1 MPQAYWTYALATA
14 VYLINRMPTS
24 VLSNKFPFDCLFM
37 QTPNY
42 SKLRIF
48 CCLCFP
54 WLKPYTSHKLDF
66 RSTPC
71 TFLGYSTTQ
80 SAYYCLDRATSRVY
94 TSRHVVFYEYVYPF
108 ALPNPLT
115 SDSMQEKCDAET
127 MQVQSPSVLIIPQQ
141 SLTPSVPTPSPQSST
156 PPLPTQPITH
166 STPSTETTP
175 AQPNTAPSAA
185 APPTPPPI
193 THQPQQPPTVQ
204 PTAPTTSTTNSS
216 PSQEARP
223 QQQPTRTSQRQRK
236 PVTKLNL
243 SAVSVPMS
251 EKIPTSVAEALK
263 DPRWRQAMIDEIN
276 AQLRN
281 HTWDLESPTLAAN
294 VVGCRWVFTIKRKAD
309 GSVDRL
315 KVRLVA
321 KGFNQKAGIDYQD
334 TFSPVVK
341 PATIH
346 LVLSVATSSQW
357 PIRQFDFNHAFL
369 QGKLDDKVFM
379 MQPPGFVDKDN
390 LAVWRLNKAIYGLK
404 QAPQAWY
411 NELKSFLLQS
421 GFKNSLADAS
431 LFIFNNKRVHLY
443 MLVYVDDIILTGNSQ
458 SHLDHFITALSTRFL

>member
-1 MPQAYWTYALATA
+1 
-14 VYLINRMPTS
+14 
-24 VLSNKFPFDCLFM
+24 
-37 QTPNY
+37 
-42 SKLRIF
+42 
-48 CCLCFP
+48 
-54 WLKPYTSHKLDF
+54 
-66 RSTPC
+66 
-71 TFLGYSTTQ
+71 
-80 SAYYCLDRATSRVY
+80 
-94 TSRHVVFYEYVYPF
+94 
-108 ALPNPLT
+108 
-115 SDSMQEKCDAET
+115 MQENYDAET

-141 SLTPSVPTPSPQSST
+141 SSTPSVPTPSPPSST
-156 PPLPTQPITH
+156 PPPTQPIPH
-166 STPSTETTP
+166 STPSIATTP
-175 AQPNTAPSAA
+175 AQPNTAPSAT
-185 APPTPPPI
+185 APSAPPPI

-204 PTAPTTSTTNSS
+204 PTAPTTATTTSS

-223 QQQPTRTSQRQRK
+223 QQQPTRTSQHQRK

-341 PATIH
+341 PATIR
-346 LVLSVATSSQW
+346 LVLSVATSS
-357 PIRQFDFNHAFL
+357 
-369 QGKLDDKVFM
+369 
-379 MQPPGFVDKDN
+379 
-390 LAVWRLNKAIYGLK
+390 
-404 QAPQAWY
+404 
-411 NELKSFLLQS
+411 
-421 GFKNSLADAS
+421 
-431 LFIFNNKRVHLY
+431 
-443 MLVYVDDIILTGNSQ
+443 
-458 SHLDHFITALSTRFL
+458 